1 MTELLQ
7 RAFERA
13 SQLPDRL
20 QDEVAE
26 RLLEDLE
33 GEAVWDETLA
43 ASSDVLDR
51 LADQALAEHRVGKTE
66 KKGFDEL

>member
-1 MTELLQ
+1 MTKLLM

-20 QDEVAE
+20 QDEMAE
-26 RLLEDLE
+26 RLLADLE
-33 GEAVWDETLA
+33 GEGLWDETLA
-43 ASSDVLDR
+43 ASADALDH
-51 LADQALAEHRVGKTE
+51 LADQALAEHRAGKTE